1 MKTKLF
7 SAFVFCAALTLSAQE
22 GNLIPHGDFEKLPAG
37 RVNMVTSMKKSG
49 LDINRDP
56 VALTPGWYSKK
67 GGAPSVQVIQAAGD
81 KSNVAS
87 GEAALNVKAGLLHL
101 YTSKQFASGT
111 YDLSFAYK
119 GKGRVEIALYFYNAK
134 GKHLGNSKAKV
145 SLSAKPE
152 WQTYNGKITITA
164 EKPETAKARF
174 VFIFVSSDITIDDI
188 VLKPAK

>member
-67 GGAPSVQVIQAAGD
+67 AVLPACRSFRRQEI
-81 KSNVAS
+81 
-87 GEAALNVKAGLLHL
+87 KAMLH
-101 YTSKQFASGT
+101 
-111 YDLSFAYK
+111 
-119 GKGRVEIALYFYNAK
+119 
-134 GKHLGNSKAKV
+134 
-145 SLSAKPE
+145 PE
-152 WQTYNGKITITA
+152 RQ
-164 EKPETAKARF
+164 R
-174 VFIFVSSDITIDDI
+174 
-188 VLKPAK
+188 